1 MNGRNASPARRR
13 WRRPLP
19 RSPRL
24 ASFVAAV
31 ALVFATGSALAQKR
45 YDPGASDT
53 AIRIGQTMPYSGPA
67 SAYGTI
73 GKAQAAYFRM
83 LDERGG
89 IGGRRIEF
97 VSLDDGYN
105 PARAIEGTRR
115 LVEQDPVLFIFG
127 TLGTPSNS
135 AIRPYL
141 NARGVPQL
149 FAATGAAK
157 WNDPSHFR
165 WTMGGQP
172 DYRTEGR
179 LYAQHIL
186 KTKPAAR
193 VAVLHQNDDFGRDY
207 LAGLREGFGTK
218 AATTI
223 VAQASYDVGDPTVDS
238 QIAML
243 QASGADVF
251 VNVTTPKF
259 AAQAIRRA
267 YDIGWRPTQYLAAVS
282 VSISSVMRAAGLE
295 KGVGIVSAAYLMT
308 PGDPEWADHPAMR
321 RWREW
326 MAKYYPEGDASDY
339 LNVYGYVTAQLV
351 EQVLRQCGDE
361 LTRENVLRQAESLRG
376 YAPEMMLPGVT
387 VTTGPD
393 DHAPFEALQLM
404 RFDGSSWVRFGE
416 VLGE

>member
-1 MNGRNASPARRR
+1 MKPFS
-13 WRRPLP
+13 
-19 RSPRL
+19 
-24 ASFVAAV
+24 ASFIAAL
-31 ALVFATGSALAQKR
+31 ALSFFCGACLAQKR

-53 AIRIGQTMPYSGPA
+53 TIRIGQTMPYSGPA

-73 GKAQAAYFRM
+73 GRAQAAYFRM
-83 LDERGG
+83 LNERGG

-97 VSLDDGYN
+97 VSRDDGYN
-105 PARAIEGTRR
+105 PAKAVEVTRR

-135 AIRPYL
+135 AIRQYL

-149 FAATGAAK
+149 FAATGASK
-157 WNDPSHFR
+157 WNDPRNFP

-179 LYAQHIL
+179 IYARHIL
-186 KTKPAAR
+186 QTKPGAR
-193 VAVLHQNDDFGRDY
+193 IGVLHQNDDFGRDY
-207 LAGLREGFGTK
+207 LAGLREGLGER
-218 AATTI
+218 AAAMI
-223 VAQASYDVGDPTVDS
+223 VAEVSYDVGDPTVDS

-243 QASGADVF
+243 QSAGADVF

-267 YDIGWRPTQYLAAVS
+267 WDIGWRPMQYLAAVS
-282 VSISSVMRAAGLE
+282 VSVSSVMRAAGLE

-308 PGDPEWADHPAMR
+308 PGDPEWAGHPAMR
-321 RWREW
+321 EWRAW
-326 MAKYYPEGDASDY
+326 MAKHYPDGDPSDY

-351 EQVLRQCGDE
+351 EQVLRQAGDE
-361 LTRENVLRQAESLRG
+361 LTRENVMRQARSLRG
-376 YAPEMMLPGVT
+376 FAPAMMLPGLA

-393 DHAPFEALQLM
+393 DHAPFEALQLI
-404 RFDGSSWVRFGE
+404 RFDGESWIRFGE
-416 VLGE
+416 VIEE